1 MIDCVRT
8 SLAAFILWRMNPAST
23 KEDNEKF
30 KKQVELDGDN
40 EAGSSKQGGGSRPA
54 FICAMFDRLRF
65 QNLHDERL
73 LEAQVEKDNFH
84 QFNSDF
90 HKEKEMVDFRKW
102 LLASAATA
110 LLLGLGSSAFAQ
122 GTPAFVCQGTAGNP
136 NVVRAEGVAE
146 LVGDLVLNCT
156 GGAPTAFGTP

>member
-40 EAGSSKQGGGSRPA
+40 EARSSKQGGGSRRA
-54 FICAMFDRLRF
+54 LIGAVFGRLRF

-102 LLASAATA
+102 LLALAAVG
-110 LLLGLGSSAFAQ
+110 LLLGLSSSAANAQ
-122 GTPAFVCQGTAGNP
+122 GTTPTFTCQATSGVP
-136 NVVRAEGVAE
+136 NII
-146 LVGDLVLNCT
+146 
-156 GGAPTAFGTP
+156 